1 MSEQTNEMCEL
12 VALAE
17 ALELENREIL
27 NKYPIYKLEAIFNGI
42 GSDQFPEA
50 LRNAISNLNPTLQ
63 VVALIHDVEWHESD
77 KSKTKFAESNE
88 RFKRNGYKAAKAKYG
103 ACNPLRYYVMNKA
116 RVFGNL
122 CHLGGWNAWE
132 SDCECGVCTGEVV

>member
-1 MSEQTNEMCEL
+1 MTEQTNEMCEL

-17 ALELENREIL
+17 ALGLENLEIL

-50 LRNAISNLNPTLQ
+50 LRNAISTLNPTLQ

-77 KSKTKFAESNE
+77 KTKETFTESNE

-103 ACNPLRYYVMNKA
+103 WYNPMRLIVMNKA

-122 CHLGGWNAWE
+122 CHWGGWDAWE
-132 SDCECGVCTGEVV
+132 SDCECGVCTGKVV